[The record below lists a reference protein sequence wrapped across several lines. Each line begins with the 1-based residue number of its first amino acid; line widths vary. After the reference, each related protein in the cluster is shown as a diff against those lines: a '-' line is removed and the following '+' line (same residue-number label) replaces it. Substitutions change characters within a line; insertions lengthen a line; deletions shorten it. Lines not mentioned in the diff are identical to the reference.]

1 MTPDTASVSNAPTCT
16 NLRTETSTWDRPCR
30 REFDTADADSC
41 HVRPWRVSRPRSPAG
56 EDGPVPRSPL
66 ADLPRE
72 VGVLVVVAFFVA
84 LGFGIVAPALPLF
97 ARSFGVGTAAA
108 ATVIS
113 VFALLRIAFAFP
125 AGRLIDIAGERIVL
139 ATGIAIV
146 AVSSALAGLAQ
157 SYWQLFVLRGV
168 GGIGSA
174 MFSIS
179 AMSVLVRLVPTAQRA
194 RAVGLWSGG
203 FLLGGIAG
211 PGLGGV
217 ITSVSI
223 RLPFFL
229 YAGTLAVA
237 GSVALVALRSTPL
250 ADRGSAALTTRTTLG
265 AALRMPAYRAAL
277 AANFGDAWASM
288 GVRAALIPL
297 FVADVLHRSVV
308 WTGVGF
314 WCVAGINGLVLLPA
328 GRFADSVGRRP
339 VLVAGCALSGSAFV
353 VLALWP
359 SLPGF
364 LVAMAVLG
372 FGSGLLDVAPAAV
385 VGDVVGGRG
394 GPGFAAYSMSSD
406 VANVVGPV
414 AAGALAAVSWSGAF
428 GLTAVILGLAVAAG
442 LAMPE
447 TKLIAQARLAEGGAE
462 VGDQVIDV
470 LDADREPDEVARDL
484 QGGARSAG
492 MGHAAG
498 VLDQRLDAAE

>member
-1 MTPDTASVSNAPTCT
+1 
-16 NLRTETSTWDRPCR
+16 
-30 REFDTADADSC
+30 
-41 HVRPWRVSRPRSPAG
+41 
-56 EDGPVPRSPL
+56 VPRSPV

-97 ARSFGVGTAAA
+97 AKTFGVGTAAA
-108 ATVIS
+108 AAVIS
-113 VFALLRIAFAFP
+113 AFAFMRIVFAFP
-125 AGRLIDIAGERIVL
+125 AGKLIDAAGERLVL
-139 ATGIAIV
+139 ATGIGIV

-157 SYWQLFVLRGV
+157 SYWQLVVLRGA
-168 GGIGSA
+168 GGVGSA

-179 AMSVLVRLVPTAQRA
+179 AMAVLVRLVPSHQRA
-194 RAVGLWSGG
+194 RAVGLWAGG

-237 GSVALVALRSTPL
+237 GAVALVALRGTPL
-250 ADRGSAALTTRTTLG
+250 ADKHDPANVARTSLSD
-265 AALRMPAYRAAL
+265 ALRMPAFRAAL
-277 AANFGDAWASM
+277 TANFADHWASM

-297 FVADVLHRSVV
+297 FVAEVLHRDVI
-308 WTGVGF
+308 WTGIGF
-314 WCVAGINGLVLLPA
+314 WCVAGVNGLVLLPA
-328 GRFADSVGRRP
+328 GRFADRAGRRP
-339 VLVAGCALSGSAFV
+339 TLIIGCSISASAFV
-353 VLALWP
+353 LLTLWE

-372 FGSGLLDVAPAAV
+372 LGSGMLDVAPAAV
-385 VGDVVGGRG
+385 IGDVVEGRG
-394 GPGFAAYSMSSD
+394 GPVFAAYSMTGD
-406 VANVVGPV
+406 IANVIGPIL
-414 AAGALAAVSWSGAF
+414 AGALAESSYPGAF
-428 GLTAVILGLAVAAG
+428 ALTAGILVVAVFMAV
-442 LAMPE
+442 LMPE
-447 TKLIAQARLAEGGAE
+447 TKDLAQRPPEIH
-462 VGDQVIDV
+462 DQVLDV
-470 LDADREPDEVARDL
+470 LDAHRQSDEVARDL

-498 VLDQRLDAAE
+498 VLDERLDPAE

>member
-1 MTPDTASVSNAPTCT
+1 MAPVT
-16 NLRTETSTWDRPCR
+16 R
-30 REFDTADADSC
+30 AA
-41 HVRPWRVSRPRSPAG
+41 
-56 EDGPVPRSPL
+56 
-66 ADLPRE
+66 LPRE
-72 VGVLVVVAFFVA
+72 VRVLAVVAFFVA

-97 ARSFGVGTAAA
+97 ARSFHVGTAAA
-108 ATVIS
+108 AAVVS
-113 VFALLRIAFAFP
+113 AFAFLRIAFAFP
-125 AGRLIDIAGERIVL
+125 AGRLIDQLGERLVL
-139 ATGIAIV
+139 GTGIGIV

-157 SYWQLFVLRGV
+157 SYWQLVVLRGA
-168 GGIGSA
+168 GGVGSA

-179 AMSVLVRLVPTAQRA
+179 AMSLLVRMVPAAQRA
-194 RAVGLWSGG
+194 RAVGLWQGG

-217 ITSVSI
+217 VTDASI

-237 GSVALVALRSTPL
+237 GSVGLVALRATPL
-250 ADRGSAALTTRTTLG
+250 ADRASATAAARTTLR

-277 AANFGDAWASM
+277 ATVFADSWASM

-297 FVADVLHRSVV
+297 FVKEALHEGVI
-308 WTGVGF
+308 WTGIGF
-314 WCVAGINGLVLLPA
+314 WCVAGVNGLVLLPA
-328 GRFADSVGRRP
+328 GRFADRVGRRP
-339 VLVAGCALSGSAFV
+339 VLVAGCAISGSAFV
-353 VLALWP
+353 LLALVQ
-359 SLPGF
+359 SLPVF

-372 FGSGLLDVAPAAV
+372 LGSGLLDVAPGAII
-385 VGDVVGGRG
+385 GDIVEGRG
-394 GPGFAAYSMSSD
+394 GPVFAAYSMSGD
-406 VANVVGPV
+406 TANVVGPV
-414 AAGALAAVSWSGAF
+414 AAGALAESSYGAAF
-428 GLTAVILGLAVAAG
+428 ALTAGILTAATVTG

-447 TKLIAQARLAEGGAE
+447 TRGLADARAAAGASGSAEGGPQ
-462 VGDQVIDV
+462 VGDQVVGV